1 VDIKLA
7 KKLNKIKKI
16 NACKSKWCRKK
27 KKRGWKAGTKI
38 SKFIFASRKFKV
50 LTTKKQNTWFQWM

>member
-1 VDIKLA
+1 MHA
-7 KKLNKIKKI
+7 K
-16 NACKSKWCRKK
+16 ASGVGKK